1 MVMPLVPAANWRQ
14 MDSTPFPIS
23 TVTQY
28 GGDPAIEHEYGV
40 KTVELRTYQVGKIPV
55 KVLVEPA
62 ADGTSA
68 YGLLTFYR
76 PASMP
81 PVKGVDLTY
90 GDASGSLMVRGRNF
104 IRYVRPQ
111 ESPLSE
117 NDYQALLT
125 FVGGNKLSEN
135 ARANLPTPMPEKN
148 LLAGSEKY
156 VLGLEG
162 AKRVLPS
169 FRTDLIGFEQG
180 AEVQLGQYQTSNHG
194 TATML
199 AISYPTP
206 QIARIR
212 YGAMS
217 SMLGVNQDRGAESIY
232 GRRHTSFVFLVLRAD
247 NSETANRLMD
257 QFNVAQ
263 GVSWDQHYPGNKP
276 FTVQLA
282 QMLLSIIMLTVVL
295 IAGAVVAGVTFF
307 LSRRFARKFFPESQW
322 GRSDDDQLVRLNIK
336 Y

>member
-14 MDSTPFPIS
+14 MDSISLPLS
-23 TVTQY
+23 TVSKY

-40 KTVELRTYQVGKIPV
+40 KTVELRTYQVGKIPA

-76 PASMP
+76 AASMP
-81 PVKGVDLTY
+81 PVKGVDLTF

-104 IRYVRPQ
+104 IRFLRPQ
-111 ESPLSE
+111 DPPLSD
-117 NDYQALLT
+117 NDYEALLT
-125 FVGGNKLSEN
+125 FVGGSKLSEN
-135 ARANLPTPMPEKN
+135 ARATLPTPMAEKN
-148 LLAGSEKY
+148 LVAGTEKY
-156 VLGLEG
+156 VLGLES

-180 AEVQLGQYQTSNHG
+180 AEMQLGRYQTSHG
-194 TATML
+194 TPTVL

-206 QIARIR
+206 QIARVR
-212 YGAMS
+212 FGAMS
-217 SMLGVNQDRGAESIY
+217 SMLGVNQDRGVESIY
-232 GRRHTSFVFLVLRAD
+232 GRRHTSFVFLVLSAGNFD
-247 NSETANRLMD
+247 TANGLMD
-257 QFNVAQ
+257 QFKVAQ
-263 GVSWDQHYPGNKP
+263 GVSWDKHYPGSKP
-276 FTVQLA
+276 FTVQLV
-282 QMLLSIIMLTVVL
+282 QMFLAIIMLTAML
-295 IAGAVVAGVTFF
+295 IVGAVLAGVAFF